1 MSARSGRRRALREFA
16 RTLALSAPSSAEIE
30 RLDIALTHASF
41 AAERSHATAPLDGHG
56 GRADADNERLEFLGD
71 AILGAAVAHE
81 LYDRKRGLSEG
92 KLSPLRASLVSQS
105 ALAQTARRLNVA
117 DLLLVGK
124 GERRTGAAMRPSI
137 IGSAVEAI
145 VGAIYLSR
153 GFEAAR
159 AFIARE
165 HLAHVKPAA
174 GSDPK
179 TALQEYV
186 QAKYK
191 EAPHYAVA
199 AVTGPPHDRTFNVV
213 ALVRG
218 HIVGAGEG
226 ATKKQAE
233 SAAAAEGLQT
243 CKRRPASRVR

>member
-1 MSARSGRRRALREFA
+1 MSSQSGRRRSLREFA
-16 RTLALSAPSSAEIE
+16 RKLGWAAPSSAEIE
-30 RLDIALTHASF
+30 RLNTALTHASF
-41 AAERSHATAPLDGHG
+41 AAERSRVRASAPVG
-56 GRADADNERLEFLGD
+56 GPADADNQRLEFLGD

-81 LYDRKRGLSEG
+81 LYDRQPGLPEG
-92 KLSPLRASLVSQS
+92 KLSPLRASLVSQPS
-105 ALAQTARRLNVA
+105 LAETARRLDVA
-117 DLLLVGK
+117 ELMLVGK
-124 GERRTGAAMRPSI
+124 GERAMGAAMRPSVI
-137 IGSAVEAI
+137 ASAVEAI
-145 VGAIYLSR
+145 VGAMYLSR
-153 GFEAAR
+153 GFEAVR

-191 EAPHYAVA
+191 EAPHYAVTA
-199 AVTGPPHDRTFNVV
+199 MTGPPHDRRFNVV

-218 HIVGAGEG
+218 QVVGSGQG

-243 CKRRPASRVR
+243 CRRRPASRAR